1 MSSIAGTTA
10 KTRRVVIT
18 GAGIV
23 SCIGND
29 LASVETSLREG
40 KSGIRAVEKFTE
52 LGLRSQIGGMPDID
66 LEARIDRKQLRFMGD
81 AAAYAQIAL
90 EDAIAQSGLT
100 PSQVSHPRTGLIMG
114 SGGGSPI
121 NQIEAADTLR
131 EKGIRRVGPYQV
143 TRCMSSTVSA
153 CLATN
158 FKVKGINYSITS
170 ACSTS
175 AHCIGAAA
183 QQIAWGLQDV
193 MFAGGGEEL
202 SWGMALLFDGM
213 GAMSSKYN
221 ATPTQAARAYDA
233 TRDGFVIAGG
243 GGAVV
248 LESLEHAQARGATIL
263 AEIVGFGA
271 TSDGADMVAPS
282 GDGAIA
288 CMQQAL
294 QGLEGAEGAIDYI
307 NTHGTSTPVG
317 DMQEVRA
324 MQAVFGT
331 KVPPFSS
338 TKSLTGHSLGATG
351 VQEAIYCLIMLQ
363 KQFIAGSVNVQTPD
377 PLLGDMP
384 LVTQTRPAQLTT
396 VLSNSFGFGGT
407 NASLVLRRF
416 PHSPL

>member
-1 MSSIAGTTA
+1 MNT
-10 KTRRVVIT
+10 KRVVIT

-29 LASVETSLREG
+29 LKAVEQSLRAG
-40 KSGIRAVEKFTE
+40 TSGIEAVAQFAE
-52 LGLRSQIGGMPDID
+52 LGLRSQVAGVPHID
-66 LEARIDRKQLRFMGD
+66 VEARIDRKQLRFMGD

-90 EDAIAQSGLT
+90 EDAIAQAGLA
-100 PSQVSHPRTGLIMG
+100 PGEVSHPRTGLIMG
-114 SGGGSPI
+114 SGGGSPA

-131 EKGIRRVGPYQV
+131 SKGIRRVGPYQV

-183 QQIAWGLQDV
+183 QQIAWGMQDV

-221 ATPTQAARAYDA
+221 ATPHKASRAYDA
-233 TRDGFVIAGG
+233 QRDGFVLSGG

-248 LESLEHAQARGATIL
+248 LESLEHARSRGATIL

-271 TSDGADMVAPS
+271 TSDGEDMVAPS
-282 GDGAIA
+282 GEGAVA
-288 CMQQAL
+288 CMRQAIE
-294 QGLEGAEGAIDYI
+294 GLDGPIDYI

-324 MQAVFGT
+324 MRTVFGEQ
-331 KVPPFSS
+331 VPPFSS

-351 VQEAIYCLIMLQ
+351 VQEAIYCMLMLRGG
-363 KQFIAGSVNVQTPD
+363 FIAGSVNVDTPD
-377 PLLGDMP
+377 PGLGDMP
-384 LVTQTRPAQLTT
+384 LVTRTRDAQLTT

-407 NASLVLRRF
+407 NASLALRRWQD
-416 PHSPL
+416 

>member
-1 MSSIAGTTA
+1 MT
-10 KTRRVVIT
+10 KKRVVIT

-29 LASVETSLREG
+29 LQTVEEALRASR
-40 KSGIRAVEKFTE
+40 SGIKAVPQFTE
-52 LGLRSQIGGMPDID
+52 LGLRSQVAGVPEID
-66 LEARIDRKQLRFMGD
+66 VEARIDRKQLRFMGD

-90 EDAIAQSGLT
+90 EDAIQQAGLT
-100 PSQVSHPRTGLIMG
+100 PEQVSHPRTGLIMG
-114 SGGGSPI
+114 SGGGSPA

-183 QQIAWGLQDV
+183 QQIAWGMQDV
-193 MFAGGGEEL
+193 MFAGGGEEVT
-202 SWGMALLFDGM
+202 WGMGLLFDAM
-213 GAMSSKYN
+213 GAMSSAYN
-221 ATPTQAARAYDA
+221 DTPEKASRAYDA
-233 TRDGFVIAGG
+233 NRDGFVLSGG

-248 LESLEHAQARGATIL
+248 LESLDHALARGATIL
-263 AEIVGFGA
+263 GEVVGFGA

-288 CMQQAL
+288 CMRQAISTVS
-294 QGLEGAEGAIDYI
+294 EPIDYI

-317 DMQEVRA
+317 DVPELRA
-324 MQAVFGT
+324 IREVFGDT
-331 KVPPFSS
+331 IPPFSS

-351 VQEAIYCLIMLQ
+351 VQEAIYCLLMLRQ
-363 KQFIAGSVNVQTPD
+363 GFIAGSANIETLEPAAE
-377 PLLGDMP
+377 GMP
-384 LVTQTRPAQLTT
+384 LVRKT
-396 VLSNSFGFGGT
+396 VDAPIRTALSNSFGFGGT
-407 NASLVLRRF
+407 NASLVLRRWE
-416 PHSPL
+416 P

>member
-1 MSSIAGTTA
+1 MS
-10 KTRRVVIT
+10 RQRVVIT

-29 LASVETSLREG
+29 LASVCHALRAST
-40 KSGIRAVEKFTE
+40 SGIRAAPQFAEH
-52 LGLRSQIGGMPDID
+52 GLRSQIAGWPDID
-66 LEARIDRKQLRFMGD
+66 LETRIDRKQLRFMGD

-90 EDAIAQSGLT
+90 QDAIVQAGL
-100 PSQVSHPRTGLIMG
+100 SQAQVSHPRTGLIMG
-114 SGGGSPI
+114 SGGGSPA

-131 EKGIRRVGPYQV
+131 TKGIRRVGPYQV
-143 TRCMSSTVSA
+143 TRCMGSTVSA

-158 FKVKGINYSITS
+158 FHIKGINYSITS

-175 AHCIGAAA
+175 AHCIGVAA
-183 QQIAWGLQDV
+183 QQIAWGMQDV

-213 GAMSSKYN
+213 GALSGKYN
-221 ATPTQAARAYDA
+221 DTPACASRAYDA
-233 TRDGFVIAGG
+233 QRDGFVIGGG

-248 LESLEHAQARGATIL
+248 LESLEYAKARGANIL

-271 TSDGADMVAPS
+271 TSDGEDMVAPS
-282 GDGAIA
+282 GEGAIA
-288 CMQQAL
+288 CMRQAL
-294 QGLEGAEGAIDYI
+294 QSVDGPVDYI

-324 MQAVFGT
+324 LQALFGD

-351 VQEAIYCLIMLQ
+351 VQEAIYCLIMLGEG
-363 KQFIAGSVNVQTPD
+363 FIAGSANVQTPD

-384 LVTQTRPAQLTT
+384 LVTQTRDAVLDT

-407 NASLVLRRF
+407 NACLVLRRW
-416 PHSPL
+416 LE

>member
-1 MSSIAGTTA
+1 MT
-10 KTRRVVIT
+10 KKRVVIT

-29 LASVETSLREG
+29 LATVEASLRAG
-40 KSGIRAVEKFTE
+40 KSGIKAVEKFKE
-52 LGLRSQIGGMPDID
+52 LGLRSQVGGAPEIDI
-66 LEARIDRKQLRFMGD
+66 EARIDRKQLRFMGD

-90 EDAIAQSGLT
+90 EDAIQQAGLT
-100 PSQVSHPRTGLIMG
+100 PEQVSHPRTGLIMG
-114 SGGGSPI
+114 SGGGSPA

-131 EKGIRRVGPYQV
+131 DKGIRRVGPYQV

-183 QQIAWGLQDV
+183 QQIAWGMQDV
-193 MFAGGGEEL
+193 MFAGGGEEVT
-202 SWGMALLFDGM
+202 WGMGLLFDAM
-213 GAMSSKYN
+213 GAMSSAYN
-221 ATPTQAARAYDA
+221 DTPEKASRAYDA
-233 TRDGFVIAGG
+233 NRDGFVLSGG

-248 LESLEHAQARGATIL
+248 LESLDHALARGATIL
-263 AEIVGFGA
+263 GEVVGFGA

-288 CMQQAL
+288 CMRQAISTVS
-294 QGLEGAEGAIDYI
+294 EPIDYI

-317 DMQEVRA
+317 DVPELRA
-324 MQAVFGT
+324 IREVFGDT
-331 KVPPFSS
+331 IPPFSS

-351 VQEAIYCLIMLQ
+351 VQEAIYCLLMLRQ
-363 KQFIAGSVNVQTPD
+363 GFIAGSANIETLEPAAE
-377 PLLGDMP
+377 GMP
-384 LVTQTRPAQLTT
+384 LVRKT
-396 VLSNSFGFGGT
+396 VDAPIRTALSNSFGFGGT
-407 NASLVLRRF
+407 NASLVLRRWE
-416 PHSPL
+416 P